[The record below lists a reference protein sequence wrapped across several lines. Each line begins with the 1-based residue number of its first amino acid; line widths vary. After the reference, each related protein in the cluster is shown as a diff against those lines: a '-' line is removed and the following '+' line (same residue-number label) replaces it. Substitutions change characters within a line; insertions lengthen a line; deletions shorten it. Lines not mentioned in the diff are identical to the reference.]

1 MVNAVIY
8 GMVLSMLI
16 SIPPL
21 MEVAYTDFSLL
32 SVSEQIEAFFGNYP
46 TTIDSVYYYLDN

>member
-21 MEVAYTDFSLL
+21 MEVAYPDFSLL
-32 SVSEQIEAFFGNYP
+32 SVSEQIEAFLAIIQPLLIVFI
-46 TTIDSVYYYLDN
+46 TT